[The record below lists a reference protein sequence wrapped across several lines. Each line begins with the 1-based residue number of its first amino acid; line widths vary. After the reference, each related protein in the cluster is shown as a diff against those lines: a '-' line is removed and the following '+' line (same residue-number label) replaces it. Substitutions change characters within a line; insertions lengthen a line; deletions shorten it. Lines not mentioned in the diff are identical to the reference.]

1 MLDIKNVDPDV
12 LFCREMT
19 TDVFFSAVNTIG
31 KTVYFQEGEEFMKNF
46 LLKVGFTDISSSSQM
61 IHYMVV
67 NSSILII
74 HIDYVNID
82 DRYIK
87 DKFWLRLTDENL
99 KYIENS
105 DKSEDKFL
113 ESLFF
118 VNNKWNQLYNI
129 SLESPFNERFFIRK
143 TQELFYVG
151 LSFQYEE
158 NKVMTAKIFHRKGG
172 FVHINYIQPEERD
185 DSFFSDFIEFIEGN
199 VKVARLLNLNRKI
212 ELDITSDS
220 DIIDVASITLD
231 NFHLFWNH
239 FTPEQKLLV
248 EMSAI

>member
-12 LFCREMT
+12 LFFREIT

-31 KTVYFQEGEEFMKNF
+31 KTVYFQEGEEFMKKF

-113 ESLFF
+113 ESLFV
-118 VNNKWNQLYNI
+118 VNSKWNQLYNI
-129 SLESPFNERFFIRK
+129 SLEVPFNERFFIRK
-143 TQELFYVG
+143 IQELFYVG

-158 NKVMTAKIFHRKGG
+158 NKVMTAKIFQRKGG
-172 FVHINYIQPEERD
+172 FVHINYLHPEDRD

-199 VKVARLLNLNRKI
+199 IKVARLLNLNRKI

>member
-19 TDVFFSAVNTIG
+19 MDVFFSAVNTIG
-31 KTVYFQEGEEFMKNF
+31 KTVYFQEGEEFMKKF

-113 ESLFF
+113 ESLFV
-118 VNNKWNQLYNI
+118 VNSKWNQLYNI
-129 SLESPFNERFFIRK
+129 SLEVPFNERFFIRK
-143 TQELFYVG
+143 TQELFYVV

-158 NKVMTAKIFHRKGG
+158 NKVMTAKIFQRKGG
-172 FVHINYIQPEERD
+172 FVHINYLHPEDRD

-199 VKVARLLNLNRKI
+199 IKVARLLNLNRKI

>member
-19 TDVFFSAVNTIG
+19 MDVFFSAVNTIG

-113 ESLFF
+113 ESLFV
-118 VNNKWNQLYNI
+118 VNSKWNQLYNI
-129 SLESPFNERFFIRK
+129 SLEVPFNERFFIRK

-158 NKVMTAKIFHRKGG
+158 NKVMTAKIFQRKGG
-172 FVHINYIQPEERD
+172 FVHINYLHPEDRD

-199 VKVARLLNLNRKI
+199 IKVARLLNLNRKI

>member
-1 MLDIKNVDPDV
+1 MLDIKNVEPDV
-12 LFCREMT
+12 LFFRDMT
-19 TDVFFSAVNTIG
+19 TDVFFSAMNTIG
-31 KTVYFQEGEEFMKNF
+31 ETVYFQEGEEFIKNF

-61 IHYMVV
+61 IHYMVI
-67 NSSILII
+67 NSTILII

-99 KYIENS
+99 KYIENYN
-105 DKSEDKFL
+105 KSEDKLL

-129 SLESPFNERFFIRK
+129 SLEAPFNERFFIRK
-143 TQELFYVG
+143 TQELFNVG

-172 FVHINYIQPEERD
+172 FVHINYLHPEERD

-199 VKVARLLNLNRKI
+199 IKVARLLNLNRKI
-212 ELDITSDS
+212 ELDITPDS
-220 DIIDVASITLD
+220 DILDVASITLD

>member
-1 MLDIKNVDPDV
+1 MLDIKNVEPDV
-12 LFCREMT
+12 LFFREMT
-19 TDVFFSAVNTIG
+19 TDVFFSAMNTIG

-67 NSSILII
+67 NSTILII

-87 DKFWLRLTDENL
+87 DKFWLLLTDENL

-113 ESLFF
+113 ESLFV

-143 TQELFYVG
+143 NQELFYVG

-172 FVHINYIQPEERD
+172 FVHINYQHQEDRD
-185 DSFFSDFIEFIEGN
+185 DSFFSYFIEFIEGN
-199 VKVARLLNLNRKI
+199 IKVARLLNLNRKV
-212 ELDITSDS
+212 ELDITPDS